1 MEGWHTRLKK
11 VIGKTH
17 PNVFEIVEA
26 TEASN
31 SLVQLAAGA
40 APPRRHRSIIQRDRM
55 IAELN

>member
-26 TEASN
+26 TEAS
-31 SLVQLAAGA
+31 LVQLAAGA